1 MSFKEKFKSII
12 GIDEEEYEYEEYEE
26 YEEEEEEAVEEEI
39 IEAEIKVV
47 QEPKIIKPEPVKPIL
62 KTITNNKPSQ
72 SNQASQMTQSNQA
85 TNNQNQ
91 INPMVNKEKSV
102 ITPLN
107 KETNKQMNEK
117 TPNKVIIREPNEYSD
132 AQDIAD
138 CLKDNFPVFI
148 NLQRL
153 EKSQAKRVVD
163 FLSGTIYAIDGD
175 IKRVGTNLFLCTP
188 RTVETE
194 GQVSLQELQLEIG
207 E

>member
-1 MSFKEKFKSII
+1 MSFKDRFKSII
-12 GIDEEEYEYEEYEE
+12 GIDEEEYEEYEE
-26 YEEEEEEAVEEEI
+26 FEEEEDEEVVEEKKE
-39 IEAEIKVV
+39 EETSEIKVV
-47 QEPKIIKPEPVKPIL
+47 QEPKIFKPEPVKPVL
-62 KTITNNKPSQ
+62 KTITNNTPSQ
-72 SNQASQMTQSNQA
+72 KS
-85 TNNQNQ
+85 
-91 INPMVNKEKSV
+91 PVVKPVVNKEKSY
-102 ITPLN
+102 IMPMN
-107 KETNKQMNEK
+107 KEPKKETYDN
-117 TPNKVIIREPNEYSD
+117 TTNKVIIREPNEYSD

-188 RTVETE
+188 KTVETE
-194 GQVSLQELQLEIG
+194 GQVSLQELQIEVG